1 MTRKDLKSAIAVLAA
16 KQRATKEQRKAVR
29 FIGVRTM
36 KPNDAAA
43 LAREQKHELMHMYI
57 AYGVLKGKEIFQ
69 IISKDT
75 DYSERKL
82 TELLAK
88 YGEALCVSEVRS

>member
-16 KQRATKEQRKAVR
+16 KQRATKEQRKTVR
-29 FIGVRTM
+29 FIGTRTM

-43 LAREQKHELMHMYI
+43 YARDNKVELMHMYL
-57 AYGVLKGKEIFQ
+57 AYGILRGREITQ

-75 DYSERKL
+75 EYSERKL
-82 TELLAK
+82 NELIAK
-88 YGEALCVSEVRS
+88 YGEALRISEVGS